1 MTCLIRHRHH
11 HARAGGSCARR
22 NRPPP
27 ELDDLAAAVPIVV
40 ARRGPV
46 LTKSQSQIAPEH
58 MPSIADARHTQ
69 NCTIARTIPPAV
81 NGRIT
86 LIFKFEFSWKK
97 LFRAMSRITSL

>member
-11 HARAGGSCARR
+11 HARACGSRAAEQASL
-22 NRPPP
+22 
-27 ELDDLAAAVPIVV
+27 ELDDLAVAVPIVV